1 MIHHIPVHHILDTG
15 ITSTTRNNEIMSTT
29 YTQQAS
35 FIQVINEIISHMVYH
50 VHNGKCTL
58 VYTFEKS
65 ILLENP
71 IKFENHQYDWIDKV
85 TFNPETRK
93 LEYICSSIDAQLIQS
108 IPVNTQSVLLL
119 TKVHN
124 QIIQETSK

>member
-1 MIHHIPVHHILDTG
+1 MK
-15 ITSTTRNNEIMSTT
+15 TTQT
-29 YTQQAS
+29 YIKQAS

-58 VYTFEKS
+58 VYRFEKS
-65 ILLENP
+65 ILLDNP
-71 IKFENHQYDWIDKV
+71 IKFENHQYDWIDGA

-93 LEYICSSIDAQLIQS
+93 LEYLCSTDAPIIQS
-108 IPVNTQSVLLL
+108 IPVNTQSIILL

-124 QIIQETSK
+124 QIIQETQQ